1 MSHQAQKQLTL
12 ETNKTVNKYIREASR
27 TSKNT
32 AREYLKRLTNFQSF
46 VSQKYDLTLDE
57 LITTLTV
64 RGRGP
69 RIDIY
74 DLFSEYISFI
84 LQSNN
89 VSPLTLKFRVSTVR
103 NFLETFDVE
112 ISLRKFQFRVKFPR
126 VIRADKEALSKAD
139 IQYVLNACSNI
150 KLNR

>member
-32 AREYLKRLTNFQSF
+32 AREYLKRLSNFQSF

-84 LQSNN
+84 LQLITSHLLHLNLE
-89 VSPLTLKFRVSTVR
+89 SQQF
-103 NFLETFDVE
+103 ETF
-112 ISLRKFQFRVKFPR
+112 
-126 VIRADKEALSKAD
+126 
-139 IQYVLNACSNI
+139 
-150 KLNR
+150 